1 MALIELTDVR
11 KRYRVGDQEIRALD
25 GIDLTI
31 EQGEYAAIIGPS
43 GSGKSTLMHLLG
55 CLDIPTTG
63 KVVIDG
69 VDVSRASDGRLAE
82 MRNAKIGFVFQ
93 SFNLLGKFTVLE
105 NVELPMIYSGV
116 SKKERRARAIAA
128 VERVG
133 LMDRAKNT
141 PLQLSGGQMQR
152 VAIARA
158 LVNDPKIVFADEPT
172 GNLDSNTG
180 ASILRLFRE
189 LSEQGRTIVL
199 VTHDNEIAD
208 NAPRRI
214 EIRDGKIV
222 NRAAGLQ
229 SGIRT
234 APPHTEP
241 AA

>member
-1 MALIELTDVR
+1 
-11 KRYRVGDQEIRALD
+11 
-25 GIDLTI
+25 
-31 EQGEYAAIIGPS
+31 
-43 GSGKSTLMHLLG
+43 
-55 CLDIPTTG
+55 
-63 KVVIDG
+63 
-69 VDVSRASDGRLAE
+69 
-82 MRNAKIGFVFQ
+82 
-93 SFNLLGKFTVLE
+93 
-105 NVELPMIYSGV
+105 MIYSGV
-116 SKKERRARAIAA
+116 SKKERRARAVAA

-180 ASILRLFRE
+180 ASILQLFRE

-222 NRAAGLQ
+222 NRAAGFQ

-234 APPHTEP
+234 APQGP